1 LVEEGTPRGVVVCSP
16 GAEGVEATVTS
27 WRPEAASPPVSVID
41 EPSFADAR
49 TSTLWRVCPTSRAI
63 AGLTVAAAI
72 VIVVP
77 SELCPRGIEPP
88 PPPALPGIREPKMTS
103 REPVSCPPGLES
115 SAKIGSP
122 IVSHIR
128 VTSGSASATGAKRVR
143 RNSTARG
150 AGSRRGASM

>member
-27 WRPEAASPPVSVID
+27 WRPEAVSPPVRVID

-49 TSTLWRVCPTSRAI
+49 TSMLRRVCPTSRAI

-77 SELCPRGIEPP
+77 PELCPRGIEPP
-88 PPPALPGIREPKMTS
+88 PAALPGIPEPKTTS

-122 IVSHIR
+122 IVNHIR

-143 RNSTARG
+143 RSSTARG
-150 AGSRRGASM
+150 AGSRRGPSM